1 MTIRS
6 SQNGARQRIT
16 ETFLRLVQ
24 EEWDRNGTDI
34 VARLAKNH
42 PEKFCALAASLLPK
56 SVETERPLDGVSD
69 DELAALI
76 ADFRA
81 RSPQPDRSGAH

>member
-1 MTIRS
+1 MTIQS
-6 SQNGARQRIT
+6 SHSFARRRIT

-24 EEWDRNGTDI
+24 EEWEHNGADI

-42 PEKFCALAASLLPK
+42 PEKFCALAAALLPK

-81 RSPQPDRSGAH
+81 RTAS

>member
-1 MTIRS
+1 MTIQS
-6 SQNGARQRIT
+6 SHSFARRRVT
-16 ETFLRLVQ
+16 ETFLCLVQ
-24 EEWDRNGTDI
+24 EEWERNGADV

-42 PEKFCALAASLLPK
+42 PEKFCALAASLLPR

-81 RSPQPDRSGAH
+81 RTAS